1 MSRVPGP
8 VSIHFPVP
16 WYPAITFF
24 RRRGAVTK
32 WISAA
37 ITRFYQ
43 GSIRRNT
50 GSWWI
55 SDDDFAHH
63 LPLGLFDWYVRL
75 MFVLSRDG
83 YLLVYSLLI
92 STHAIIFSHILT
104 MHVYTILYSQW
115 KRFLL
120 LTSFDQFGTF
130 HPFPSVSIRH
140 TSPSFRDQCAS
151 PSAVLGCPNA
161 KFDFNSSHN
170 WN

>member
-1 MSRVPGP
+1 M
-8 VSIHFPVP
+8 
-16 WYPAITFF
+16 
-24 RRRGAVTK
+24 TK

-104 MHVYTILYSQW
+104 MHVYTILILSMEND
-115 KRFLL
+115 FLL

-130 HPFPSVSIRH
+130 HPFSIRLH
-140 TSPSFRDQCAS
+140 PSYVRQV
-151 PSAVLGCPNA
+151 SAINAHRHPPFWAAQNA

-170 WN
+170 WKLK